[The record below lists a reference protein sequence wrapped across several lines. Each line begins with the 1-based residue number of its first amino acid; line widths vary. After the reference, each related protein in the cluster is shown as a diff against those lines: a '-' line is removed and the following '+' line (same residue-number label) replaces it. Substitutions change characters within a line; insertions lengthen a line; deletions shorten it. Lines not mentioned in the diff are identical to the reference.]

1 MHTWYHIC
9 IYIYT
14 HTHMWNHWNH
24 QQSLYVCIY
33 YIYIYLNY
41 RCHEMTSSHILKD
54 CNHVHRGHFFL
65 VTWATSHHANQ
76 WGWKLV
82 NLVVLVKSFCFR
94 GLRLNQLDFE
104 SPAKQ
109 YGKQVKHGAMGV
121 VRCLIPQNRS
131 AFVEVAFRLLC
142 KPLPSL
148 KVI

>member
-9 IYIYT
+9 IYIYIHIRT
-14 HTHMWNHWNH
+14 CETIEIINNLCM
-24 QQSLYVCIY
+24 YVY
-33 YIYIYLNY
+33 TIYIYLNY

-82 NLVVLVKSFCFR
+82 NLVVLVKLFCFR